1 MLPLMAAADQN
12 AFSSLSAASVVSVS
26 ALVFTVASF
35 WWLNARQGRLE
46 TWEPHSFAAI
56 VRGSMVRLRLPLV
69 LHNTGAK
76 PIVVQDLRVTFP
88 DEPASHLPLLW
99 TASRS
104 RLQPGPDEEQPEL
117 PTGFVVAGR
126 EAQQLF
132 IEFEAPFS
140 GLVPDA
146 RWARDYKVRIQVR
159 VGHRKGW
166 RSLLTFTLRT
176 TNIVHPDRYTVC
188 NNALLELTKEDEKKA
203 DAALL
208 ELLEGQEKGAS
219 AEGETKRRD
228 SSNDE
233 GDTGTNL

>member
-1 MLPLMAAADQN
+1 MAAADQV
-12 AFSSLSAASVVSVS
+12 ASSSLSAASVVSVS

-56 VRGSMVRLRLPLV
+56 CHGSLVRLRLPLV

-76 PIVVQDLRVTFP
+76 PIVVQDLMLSFP

-99 TASRS
+99 TSSPS
-104 RLQPGPDEEQPEL
+104 RLQPGPDEEPTL
-117 PTGFVVAGR
+117 PAGFVVGGR
-126 EAQQLF
+126 EAKQLF
-132 IEFEAPFS
+132 IEFEAPFT
-140 GLVPDA
+140 GLVPE
-146 RWARDYKVRIQVR
+146 ARDYKVRIQAR

-176 TNIVHPDRYTVC
+176 TNIIYPDRYTVY
-188 NNALLELTKEDEKKA
+188 NNAPLELTREDRKKA

-208 ELLEGQEKGAS
+208 DLLEGQEKGPS
-219 AEGETKRRD
+219 ANREVKRRD

-233 GDTGTNL
+233 GNADPDL

>member
-46 TWEPHSFAAI
+46 SWEPHFFAAI
-56 VRGSMVRLRLPLV
+56 VHGSKVRLRLPLV

-76 PIVVQDLRVTFP
+76 PIVVQDLRLTFP
-88 DEPASHLPLLW
+88 EEAASHLPLLW
-99 TASRS
+99 TSS
-104 RLQPGPDEEQPEL
+104 SSCLLPGPDEEPEL

-126 EAQQLF
+126 QAQQLF

-140 GLVPDA
+140 GLVPKA
-146 RWARDYKVRIQVR
+146 GDYKVRIQVR

-176 TNIVHPDRYTVC
+176 NNIIHPDRYTVC
-188 NNALLELTKEDEKKA
+188 NNAPLELTKEDRRKA

-219 AEGETKRRD
+219 AKGETKRRA

-233 GDTGTNL
+233 GNTGTNL

>member
-12 AFSSLSAASVVSVS
+12 ASSSLSAASIVSVS

-35 WWLNARQGRLE
+35 WWINARQGRLE

-56 VRGSMVRLRLPLV
+56 CRGSTVRLRLPLV
-69 LHNTGAK
+69 FHNTGAK
-76 PIVVQDLRVTFP
+76 PIVVHDLMLSFP

-99 TASRS
+99 KSSPS
-104 RLQPGPDEEQPEL
+104 RLQPGPDEEPKL
-117 PTGFVVAGR
+117 PAGFVVAGR

-140 GLVPDA
+140 GLVPE
-146 RWARDYKVRIQVR
+146 ARDYKVRIQVR

-176 TNIVHPDRYTVC
+176 TNIIHPDRYTVY
-188 NNALLELTKEDEKKA
+188 NNVPVELTKEDQKKA
-203 DAALL
+203 DAALQ
-208 ELLEGQEKGAS
+208 ELLQGYEKGSS
-219 AEGETKRRD
+219 AKGEPKRRD
-228 SSNDE
+228 PSNDE
-233 GDTGTNL
+233 GNAGTDL